1 MSISKQIEY
10 SVCLQTQNIVN
21 RQTANNVRDS
31 IDERVRL
38 KVLANLTETV
48 SNNIWSSIGLNVKLN
63 ARRNRV

>member
-1 MSISKQIEY
+1 MSISKQIQY
-10 SVCLQTQNIVN
+10 SVCSQTHNIVN
-21 RQTANNVRDS
+21 SKTANRSRDS
-31 IDERVRL
+31 IAEEVRL

>member
-1 MSISKQIEY
+1 MSINKQIEY

-21 RQTANNVRDS
+21 RQTANNVKDS
-31 IDERVRL
+31 IAERVWL
-38 KVLANLTETV
+38 KVHANLAETV